1 MAYDSDGHCNP
12 NKSKEKCP
20 SPTFGTIDIE
30 LYTADANNPKM
41 HLEVSYKINDLG
53 KTLSDF
59 MRQREETGDT
69 CIDVHGYLQE
79 SLVTSTRKAL
89 HSIIPEYSS
98 NSLQADRKTRKEI
111 NDKVES
117 ILKDELKYID
127 TISVSFK

>member
-53 KTLSDF
+53 KALSDL

-69 CIDVHGYLQE
+69 CIDVIDCLQE
-79 SLVTSTRKAL
+79 SLVKAL

>member
-1 MAYDSDGHCNP
+1 MYRCAWIFAG
-12 NKSKEKCP
+12 
-20 SPTFGTIDIE
+20 
-30 LYTADANNPKM
+30 
-41 HLEVSYKINDLG
+41 
-53 KTLSDF
+53 
-59 MRQREETGDT
+59 
-69 CIDVHGYLQE
+69 E
-79 SLVTSTRKAL
+79 SSTRKAL